1 MLTFRYAI
9 ARLSF
14 VAAMVAFTFSP
25 DAARAQAT
33 QVERIAIFDAGI
45 YCADTVQKVT
55 DPTAPGGYRNVVV
68 NQKLMRRTDQIPA
81 LIGTRFGMRYTIVG
95 SPDGAPV
102 DLRLVT
108 RLPSPG
114 LHEPSGR
121 VILVNEYNYGSS
133 VGTNGYREYH
143 IEYDWE
149 ALTGVWVF
157 ELWANERKF
166 AEQPFNLFKPQPGQ
180 KGNAPCAPV
189 VGSLAAPKT
198 AFAN

>member
-1 MLTFRYAI
+1 MQMFSYRKARLVLVAAI
-9 ARLSF
+9 ALF
-14 VAAMVAFTFSP
+14 AFAP
-25 DAARAQAT
+25 NAARAQDT
-33 QVERIAIFDAGI
+33 KVERIDIYDAGI
-45 YCADTVQKVT
+45 YCADTVQKVS
-55 DPTAPGGYRNVVV
+55 DPSAPGGYRNVVI

-81 LIGTRFGMRYTIVG
+81 VIGTRFGMRYTIVG
-95 SPDGAPV
+95 SPEGAPI

-108 RLPSPG
+108 RLPLPG

-121 VILVNEYNYGSS
+121 TILVNEYNYGSS

-149 ALTGVWVF
+149 ALSGVWVF
-157 ELWANERKF
+157 ELWANQRKF

-180 KGNAPCAPV
+180 KRNAPCAPAV
-189 VGSLAAPKT
+189 SSIAMPKH

>member
-1 MLTFRYAI
+1 MSGYRL
-9 ARLSF
+9 ARLAA
-14 VAAMVAFTFSP
+14 VAAISLLPIAPNVVQAQSP
-25 DAARAQAT
+25 
-33 QVERIAIFDAGI
+33 QVERIAVFDAGI
-45 YCADTVQKVT
+45 YCADTVQKVS

-108 RLPSPG
+108 RLPPPG
-114 LHEPSGR
+114 LREPSGR

-133 VGTNGYREYH
+133 IGTNGYREYH

-180 KGNAPCAPV
+180 KNNAPCAPV
-189 VGSLAAPKT
+189 VGSLTVPKKVL
-198 AFAN
+198 AN

>member
-1 MLTFRYAI
+1 MSGYRL
-9 ARLSF
+9 ARLAA
-14 VAAMVAFTFSP
+14 VAAISLLPIAPNVVQAQSP
-25 DAARAQAT
+25 
-33 QVERIAIFDAGI
+33 QVERIAVFDAGI
-45 YCADTVQKVT
+45 YCADTVQKVS

-68 NQKLMRRTDQIPA
+68 NQKLMRHTDQIPA

-108 RLPSPG
+108 RLPPPG
-114 LHEPSGR
+114 LREPSGR

-133 VGTNGYREYH
+133 IGTNGYREYH

-189 VGSLAAPKT
+189 VGSLTVPKKVL
-198 AFAN
+198 AN